1 MPFVASSRQKSSQGI
16 ESMKANSCLTCHLLM
31 QSLTIGKIR
40 TETECLST
48 ELVQRCFC
56 IRWEVVFVCLFC
68 LIS

>member
-16 ESMKANSCLTCHLLM
+16 ESMKSNSCLTCHLI
-31 QSLTIGKIR
+31 QSLAIGKIR
-40 TETECLST
+40 TECLST

-56 IRWEVVFVCLFC
+56 IRCEVVFVCLFC